1 VKSLNSLIAIGLI
14 LASPAFASGTM
25 AADVHA
31 KARHVQVSQHRAAP
45 RVAARSRAT
54 GTRYDYGHGGP
65 SVDPARIIGGLLASP
80 WVAPYLAQ
88 YGGRMR
94 ITGGSRGTSSCGS
107 SSFDF
112 SSPSSDVPM
121 TVAPVPDAPYVAP
134 VAPTPDNPNC
144 GGGLC

>member
-1 VKSLNSLIAIGLI
+1 MKSLNSLIAIGLI
-14 LASPAFASGTM
+14 LSSPAFGSGAM
-25 AADVHA
+25 AADIHA
-31 KARHVQVSQHRAAP
+31 KASTRHVQVSQHRPAP

-54 GTRYDYGHGGP
+54 GYGGP

-94 ITGGSRGTSSCGS
+94 VTRGSRGTSSGGS
-107 SSFDF
+107 SNFDF
-112 SSPSSDVPM
+112 SSPSPDVPM
-121 TVAPVPDAPYVAP
+121 TVAPVPDTPYVAP
-134 VAPTPDNPNC
+134 TAPTPDNPNC